1 MIINHS
7 DKVLN
12 MNKTFKLT
20 LTFLFSTLLANY
32 SLGGEKPIQHLKLES
47 IDNANV
53 AKSVFIKDTQ
63 TLRQKSVLTPKV
75 LSEIHFLTYS
85 LEKSIAYYVYNS
97 EGDMQKL
104 AKEMAIVVEEIHLSS
119 ENNRGEKTR
128 QSLDKYF
135 SLAEKFEAELNR

>member
-1 MIINHS
+1 
-7 DKVLN
+7 
-12 MNKTFKLT
+12 MNKLIKSL
-20 LTFLFSTLLANY
+20 LIFLFPILLTTY
-32 SLGGEKPIQHLKLES
+32 SLASEKPIQHLQLES

-104 AKEMAIVVEEIHLSS
+104 AKEMAIVVEDIHLNS
-119 ENNRGEKTR
+119 ENNRAEKTR
-128 QSLDKYF
+128 KSLKKYF
-135 SLAEKFEAELNR
+135 SLAKRFETELDI